1 MSYSKEYQQ
10 QIIQLHKDREKHGRR
25 KFHDEEIDFIMNE
38 FNPKSIFD
46 FGCGKGTFLK
56 QMKELYPKI
65 KMIGFDPGI
74 VEYTNV
80 KKVPCELL
88 ISCDVLEHV
97 EPDHVDD
104 TLKEIDTLFTKFAFF
119 KIANYEAKAVL
130 PDVRNAH
137 LIQEDENW
145 WKKKVEKNM
154 PKSNIVKCYLH
165 QHRKKRKKDVIV
177 ILKK

>member
-1 MSYSKEYQQ
+1 MSFSKGYQQ

-25 KFHDEEIDFIMNE
+25 KFHDEEINFIINE

-56 QMKELYPKI
+56 QMEELYPKI
-65 KMIGFDPGI
+65 KLVGFDPG
-74 VEYTNV
+74 VAEYTNV
-80 KKVPCELL
+80 EKVPCELL

-97 EPDHVDD
+97 EPDHVDN
-104 TLKEIDTLFTKFAFF
+104 TLREIDTLFTKFAYF
-119 KIANYEAKAVL
+119 KIANYV
-130 PDVRNAH
+130 
-137 LIQEDENW
+137 IQEDENW
-145 WKKKVEKNM
+145 WRKKIEKNM
-154 PKSNIVKCYLH
+154 PTSNIVKCYLH